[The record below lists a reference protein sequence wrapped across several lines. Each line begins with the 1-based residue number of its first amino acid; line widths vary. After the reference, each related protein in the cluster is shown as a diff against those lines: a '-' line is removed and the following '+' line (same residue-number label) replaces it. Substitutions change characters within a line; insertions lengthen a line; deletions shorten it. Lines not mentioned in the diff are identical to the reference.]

1 MSKQKLKTFILFFDL
16 EMTFITISNLETM
29 DYKQLPDEL
38 DINRLLEEKIYKPLR
53 QFKTDVKLW
62 LHQNWFKLA
71 FLGVCTFFALKK
83 DLNLNINLG
92 TGSQPI
98 AAAATSSHPVAQT
111 TSLSLSDNFIGG
123 APASFATVPAKPARK
138 PIPTTAKAKKQ
149 MAYVKRFAKVAQE
162 EMQKFNIPAS
172 ITLAQGLIETNAGQ
186 SPLATRNN
194 NHFGIKC
201 FSKSCK
207 KGHCA
212 NFSDDSH
219 KDFFRK
225 YASSWESFRAH
236 SKLLTY
242 KRYKHLAK
250 LPISDYK
257 GWAVGLRK
265 AGYATDKNYH
275 NKLIRLIETLH
286 LDEYDKL

>member
-1 MSKQKLKTFILFFDL
+1 
-16 EMTFITISNLETM
+16 M

-38 DINRLLEEKIYKPLR
+38 DLNQLLEEKIYKPLR
-53 QFKTDVKLW
+53 QLKQDIKTW
-62 LHQNWFKLA
+62 LNQNWFKLA

-83 DLNLNINLG
+83 DLSLNINLG
-92 TGSQPI
+92 TGGQPI
-98 AAAATSSHPVAQT
+98 AASSVPSRPVAKT
-111 TSLSLSDNFIGG
+111 TALSVSDNFLGSTTSKTTFTP
-123 APASFATVPAKPARK
+123 APVVPAKPTRK
-138 PIPTTAKAKKQ
+138 PIPNTAKAKKQ
-149 MAYVKRFAKVAQE
+149 IAYVKRFASVAQE
-162 EMQKFNIPAS
+162 EMRKFNIPAS

-186 SPLATRNN
+186 SPLATKNN

-242 KRYKHLAK
+242 KRYKHLTK
-250 LPISDYK
+250 LPTSDYK
-257 GWAVGLRK
+257 GWAVGLKK

-275 NKLIRLIETLH
+275 NKLIRLIEDLH
-286 LDEYDKL
+286 LDDYDNL

>member
-1 MSKQKLKTFILFFDL
+1 L
-16 EMTFITISNLETM
+16 TFITISNLVTM

-38 DINRLLEEKIYKPLR
+38 DIHQLLEAKIYKPLR
-53 QFKTDVKLW
+53 QLKIDVKDW
-62 LHQNWFKLA
+62 LNQNWFKLA

-98 AAAATSSHPVAQT
+98 ATAATSTRPVAKA
-111 TSLSLSDNFIGG
+111 TSLSLSDNFRSTTPTPIS
-123 APASFATVPAKPARK
+123 SFATVPAKPTRK
-138 PIPTTAKAKKQ
+138 PIPNTAKAKKQ
-149 MAYVKRFAKVAQE
+149 IAYVKRFAKVAQE

-186 SPLATRNN
+186 SPLALKNN

-242 KRYKHLAK
+242 KRYKHLTK
-250 LPISDYK
+250 LPRSDYK
-257 GWAVGLRK
+257 GWATGLKK

-275 NKLIRLIETLH
+275 NKLIRLIEDLH
-286 LDEYDKL
+286 LDDYDNL

>member
-1 MSKQKLKTFILFFDL
+1 
-16 EMTFITISNLETM
+16 M

-38 DINRLLEEKIYKPLR
+38 DLNQLFEEKIYKPLR
-53 QFKTDVKLW
+53 QLKQDIKNW
-62 LHQNWFKLA
+62 LNQNWFKLA

-83 DLNLNINLG
+83 DLSLNINLG
-92 TGSQPI
+92 SGNQPM
-98 AAAATSSHPVAQT
+98 AAASVPSHPMAKT
-111 TSLSLSDNFIGG
+111 TSLSVSDNFLGSSTTSKTTFT
-123 APASFATVPAKPARK
+123 APSAPAKPKRA
-138 PIPTTAKAKKQ
+138 PIKMTPKTKKQ
-149 MAYVKRFAKVAQE
+149 LAYVQRFASVAQE
-162 EMQKFNIPAS
+162 EMRKFNIPAS
-172 ITLAQGLIETNAGQ
+172 ITLAQGLIETNAGE
-186 SPLATRNN
+186 SSLATKNN

-242 KRYKHLAK
+242 KRYKHLTK
-250 LPISDYK
+250 LPTSDYK
-257 GWAVGLRK
+257 GWAIGLKK

-275 NKLIRLIETLH
+275 NKLIRLIEDLH
-286 LDEYDKL
+286 LDEYDNL

>member
-1 MSKQKLKTFILFFDL
+1 
-16 EMTFITISNLETM
+16 M

-38 DINRLLEEKIYKPLR
+38 DFQQLLEEKIYKPLR
-53 QFKTDVKLW
+53 QFKKIVKQW
-62 LHQNWFKLA
+62 LNENWFKLA
-71 FLGVCTFFALKK
+71 FLAVCTFVATNK
-83 DLNLNINLG
+83 DLSLNINLG
-92 TGSQPI
+92 TGNQPI
-98 AAAATSSHPVAQT
+98 AAASTNSRPMAKT
-111 TSLSLSDNFIGG
+111 TSLNVSDNFIG
-123 APASFATVPAKPARK
+123 STTSKTSIFSTTTSAKPARK
-138 PIPTTAKAKKQ
+138 PIPNTPKAKIQ
-149 MAYVKRFAKVAQE
+149 LAYVERFAKVAQE

-172 ITLAQGLIETNAGQ
+172 ITLAQGLIETNAGR
-186 SPLATRNN
+186 SPLATKNN

-207 KGHCA
+207 KGHCS

-242 KRYKHLAK
+242 KRYKHLTK
-250 LPISDYK
+250 LENTNYK
-257 GWAVGLRK
+257 EWAVGLKK

-275 NKLIRLIETLH
+275 NKLIRLIEDLH
-286 LDEYDKL
+286 LDNYDKL

>member
-1 MSKQKLKTFILFFDL
+1 
-16 EMTFITISNLETM
+16 M

-38 DINRLLEEKIYKPLR
+38 DINQVLEEKIYKPLR
-53 QFKTDVKLW
+53 QFKAEVKIW
-62 LHQNWFKLA
+62 LYQNWFKLG
-71 FLGVCTFFALKK
+71 FLGVCVFFALKK

-92 TGSQPI
+92 TGSQPLV
-98 AAAATSSHPVAQT
+98 AATTTTRPVAKT
-111 TSLSLSDNFIGG
+111 TSLSLSDNFTRSA
-123 APASFATVPAKPARK
+123 APTTSIAAAPAKPTRK
-138 PIPTTAKAKKQ
+138 PIPTTAKARKQ
-149 MAYVKRFAKVAQE
+149 IAYVKRFAKVAQE
-162 EMQKFNIPAS
+162 EMRQFNIPAS

-186 SPLATRNN
+186 SPLATKNN

-225 YASSWESFRAH
+225 YKSSWESFRAH

-242 KRYKHLAK
+242 KRYKHLTK
-250 LPISDYK
+250 LPVTDYK
-257 GWAVGLRK
+257 GWAVGLKK

-275 NKLIRLIETLH
+275 NKLIRLIEDLH
-286 LDEYDKL
+286 LDDYDNL

>member
-1 MSKQKLKTFILFFDL
+1 MVRHSYPVVAT
-16 EMTFITISNLETM
+16 T
-29 DYKQLPDEL
+29 
-38 DINRLLEEKIYKPLR
+38 LL
-53 QFKTDVKLW
+53 
-62 LHQNWFKLA
+62 
-71 FLGVCTFFALKK
+71 
-83 DLNLNINLG
+83 
-92 TGSQPI
+92 GS
-98 AAAATSSHPVAQT
+98 
-111 TSLSLSDNFIGG
+111 TSLSYSLSKKENKKLGIALVGLG
-123 APASFATVPAKPARK
+123 SYSRGQLAPGLKNAKYCYLAGIVTGTPSK
-138 PIPTTAKAKKQ
+138 E
-149 MAYVKRFAKVAQE
+149 KVW
-162 EMQKFNIPAS
+162 MNKYNIPAS

-186 SPLATRNN
+186 SPLATKNN

-242 KRYKHLAK
+242 KRYKHLTK
-250 LPISDYK
+250 LPTSDYK
-257 GWAVGLRK
+257 GWAVGLKK

-275 NKLIRLIETLH
+275 KKLIRLIEDLH
-286 LDEYDKL
+286 LDDYDK

>member
-1 MSKQKLKTFILFFDL
+1 
-16 EMTFITISNLETM
+16 M

-38 DINRLLEEKIYKPLR
+38 DINQLLEEKIYKPLR
-53 QFKTDVKLW
+53 QLKQEVKDW
-62 LHQNWFKLA
+62 LNQNWFKLA

-92 TGSQPI
+92 TGKQPI
-98 AAAATSSHPVAQT
+98 AAATTPSRPMART
-111 TSLSLSDNFIGG
+111 TSLSVSDNILGG
-123 APASFATVPAKPARK
+123 PSNHASSFVPATPAKPKRK
-138 PIPTTAKAKKQ
+138 PIVMTEKTKKQ
-149 MAYVKRFAKVAQE
+149 LAYVERFASVAQE
-162 EMQKFNIPAS
+162 EMQKFHIPAS

-186 SPLATRNN
+186 SPLATKNN

-207 KGHCA
+207 KGHCS

-242 KRYKHLAK
+242 KRYKHLAQ
-250 LPISDYK
+250 LPTSDYK
-257 GWAVGLRK
+257 GWAVGLKK

-275 NKLIRLIETLH
+275 NKLIRLIESLH
-286 LDEYDKL
+286 LDKYDEL

>member
-1 MSKQKLKTFILFFDL
+1 
-16 EMTFITISNLETM
+16 MTFITISNLKTM
-29 DYKQLPDEL
+29 DYRQLPDEL

-53 QFKTDVKLW
+53 QLKADIKDW
-62 LHQNWFKLA
+62 LNQNWFKLA

-92 TGSQPI
+92 TGAQPI
-98 AAAATSSHPVAQT
+98 AAAGVIPSRPVAKT
-111 TSLSLSDNFIGG
+111 TSLSLSDNFIGSST
-123 APASFATVPAKPARK
+123 PTPSSSFATVSANATVSAKPARK

-149 MAYVKRFAKVAQE
+149 IAYVKRFAKVAQE
-162 EMQKFNIPAS
+162 EMEKFNIPAS

-186 SPLATRNN
+186 SHLATKNN

-201 FSKSCK
+201 FSKKCK

-242 KRYKHLAK
+242 KRYKHLSK
-250 LPISDYK
+250 LPRSDYK
-257 GWAVGLRK
+257 GWAIGLKK

-286 LDEYDKL
+286 LDDYDNL

>member
-1 MSKQKLKTFILFFDL
+1 
-16 EMTFITISNLETM
+16 M

-53 QFKTDVKLW
+53 QLKKDIKNW
-62 LHQNWFKLA
+62 LRQNWFKLA

-92 TGSQPI
+92 TGNAPI
-98 AAAATSSHPVAQT
+98 VANHSVTTPKAQSTALSVSSNILPSGTSE
-111 TSLSLSDNFIGG
+111 
-123 APASFATVPAKPARK
+123 ATVSKPMKPVRK
-138 PIPTTAKAKKQ
+138 PIVMTPKVKKQ
-149 MAYVKRFAKVAQE
+149 LAYVKRFANVAQE
-162 EMQKFNIPAS
+162 EMRKFNIPAS
-172 ITLAQGLIETNAGQ
+172 ITLAQGLIETNAGA
-186 SPLATRNN
+186 SPLATKNN

-207 KGHCA
+207 KGHCS

-242 KRYKHLAK
+242 KRYKHLTK
-250 LPISDYK
+250 LDPTDYK
-257 GWAVGLRK
+257 GWALGLKK

-275 NKLIRLIETLH
+275 NKLIRLIEDLH
-286 LDEYDKL
+286 LDEYDQL

>member
-1 MSKQKLKTFILFFDL
+1 
-16 EMTFITISNLETM
+16 M

-38 DINRLLEEKIYKPLR
+38 DINQLLEEKIYKPLR
-53 QFKTDVKLW
+53 QLKADIKDW
-62 LHQNWFKLA
+62 LSLNWFKLA

-92 TGSQPI
+92 TGSQPL
-98 AAAATSSHPVAQT
+98 AAAATSTRPVAKT
-111 TSLSLSDNFIGG
+111 TSLSLSDNFRSTT
-123 APASFATVPAKPARK
+123 PTPTSSFATVPAKPRRA

-149 MAYVKRFAKVAQE
+149 IAYVKRFAKVAQE

-186 SPLATRNN
+186 SPLATKNN

-201 FSKSCK
+201 FSKKCK

-225 YASSWESFRAH
+225 YTSSWESFRAH

-242 KRYKHLAK
+242 KRYKHLTK
-250 LPISDYK
+250 LPTSDYK
-257 GWAVGLRK
+257 GWAVGLKK

-286 LDEYDKL
+286 LDDYDNL

>member
-1 MSKQKLKTFILFFDL
+1 
-16 EMTFITISNLETM
+16 M

-38 DINRLLEEKIYKPLR
+38 DFNQLLEEKIYKPFR
-53 QFKTDVKLW
+53 QLKQDIKNW
-62 LHQNWFKLA
+62 LNQNWFKLA
-71 FLGVCTFFALKK
+71 FLGVCGFFALKK

-92 TGSQPI
+92 TGNQPL
-98 AAAATSSHPVAQT
+98 AAATIPSQPMART
-111 TSLSLSDNFIGG
+111 TSLSVSDNFLGTSSKTTFTTPI
-123 APASFATVPAKPARK
+123 APAKPKRK
-138 PIPTTAKAKKQ
+138 PIAMTPKVKKQ
-149 MAYVKRFAKVAQE
+149 LAYVKRFANVAQE
-162 EMQKFNIPAS
+162 EMRKFNIPAS

-186 SPLATRNN
+186 SSLATKNN

-242 KRYKHLAK
+242 KRYKHLTK
-250 LPISDYK
+250 LPMSDYK
-257 GWAVGLRK
+257 GWAVGLKK

-275 NKLIRLIETLH
+275 NKLIRLIEDLH
-286 LDEYDKL
+286 LDEYDTL

>member
-1 MSKQKLKTFILFFDL
+1 
-16 EMTFITISNLETM
+16 M

-38 DINRLLEEKIYKPLR
+38 DINQLLEEKIYKPLR
-53 QFKTDVKLW
+53 QLKADIKDW
-62 LHQNWFKLA
+62 LSLNWFKLA

-92 TGSQPI
+92 TGSQPL
-98 AAAATSSHPVAQT
+98 AAATSTRPVAKA
-111 TSLSLSDNFIGG
+111 TSLSLSDNFRSTT
-123 APASFATVPAKPARK
+123 PTSSFATVPAKPRRA

-149 MAYVKRFAKVAQE
+149 IAYVKRFAKVAQE

-186 SPLATRNN
+186 SPLATKNN

-219 KDFFRK
+219 
-225 YASSWESFRAH
+225 
-236 SKLLTY
+236 
-242 KRYKHLAK
+242 
-250 LPISDYK
+250 
-257 GWAVGLRK
+257 
-265 AGYATDKNYH
+265 
-275 NKLIRLIETLH
+275 
-286 LDEYDKL
+286 

>member
-1 MSKQKLKTFILFFDL
+1 M
-16 EMTFITISNLETM
+16 E
-29 DYKQLPDEL
+29 YKQLPDEL
-38 DINRLLEEKIYKPLR
+38 DINQLLEEKIYKPLR
-53 QFKTDVKLW
+53 QLKQDAKDW
-62 LHQNWFKLA
+62 LNQNWFKLA

-83 DLNLNINLG
+83 DLSFNINLG
-92 TGSQPI
+92 TGSQPV
-98 AAAATSSHPVAQT
+98 AATSMPSRPMAKT
-111 TSLSLSDNFIGG
+111 TSLSVSNNFLGG
-123 APASFATVPAKPARK
+123 SSPNSNTTFSAAPIAPTKPARK
-138 PIPTTAKAKKQ
+138 AIVMTPKVKKQ
-149 MAYVKRFAKVAQE
+149 LAYVKRFASVAQE
-162 EMQKFNIPAS
+162 EQRKFNIPAS

-186 SPLATRNN
+186 SPLATKNN

-242 KRYKHLAK
+242 KRYKHLTK
-250 LPISDYK
+250 LPTSDYK
-257 GWAVGLRK
+257 GWATGLKK

-275 NKLIRLIETLH
+275 KKLIRLIEDLH
-286 LDEYDKL
+286 LDEYDKF

>member
-1 MSKQKLKTFILFFDL
+1 
-16 EMTFITISNLETM
+16 M

-38 DINRLLEEKIYKPLR
+38 NIHQLLEEKIYKPLR
-53 QFKTDVKLW
+53 QLKTDVKIW
-62 LHQNWFKLA
+62 LNQNWFKLA

-83 DLNLNINLG
+83 DLNLNINFG
-92 TGSQPI
+92 TGSPPI
-98 AAAATSSHPVAQT
+98 AAAAARPLAQT
-111 TSLSLSDNFIGG
+111 TSLSLSDNFRSTTPTT
-123 APASFATVPAKPARK
+123 AFATVPAKPSRK

-149 MAYVKRFAKVAQE
+149 IAYVKRFAKVAQE

-250 LPISDYK
+250 LPRSDYK

-265 AGYATDKNYH
+265 AGYATDKEYH

-286 LDEYDKL
+286 LDDYDNL

>member
-1 MSKQKLKTFILFFDL
+1 
-16 EMTFITISNLETM
+16 M

-38 DINRLLEEKIYKPLR
+38 DIHQLLEEKIYKPLR
-53 QFKTDVKLW
+53 QLKQDLKNW
-62 LHQNWFKLA
+62 LNQNWFKLA
-71 FLGVCTFFALKK
+71 FLGFCGFFALKK

-92 TGSQPI
+92 TGGQPI
-98 AAAATSSHPVAQT
+98 ATANTTSRPMAKA
-111 TSLSLSDNFIGG
+111 TSLSVSDNFLGSTTSKTTFTTPI
-123 APASFATVPAKPARK
+123 APAKPKRK
-138 PIPTTAKAKKQ
+138 SIVMTPKVKKQ
-149 MAYVKRFAKVAQE
+149 LAYVKRFANVAQE
-162 EMQKFNIPAS
+162 EMRKFNIPAS
-172 ITLAQGLIETNAGQ
+172 ITLAQGLIETNAGE
-186 SPLATRNN
+186 SSLATKNN

-242 KRYKHLAK
+242 KRYKHLTK
-250 LPISDYK
+250 LPMSDYK
-257 GWAVGLRK
+257 GWAVGLKK

-275 NKLIRLIETLH
+275 NKLIRLIEDLH
-286 LDEYDKL
+286 LDEYDTL

>member
-1 MSKQKLKTFILFFDL
+1 M
-16 EMTFITISNLETM
+16 E
-29 DYKQLPDEL
+29 YKQLPDEL
-38 DINRLLEEKIYKPLR
+38 DINQLLEEKIYKPLR
-53 QFKTDVKLW
+53 QLKKDVKDW
-62 LHQNWFKLA
+62 LNQNWFKLA

-83 DLNLNINLG
+83 DLSFNINLG
-92 TGSQPI
+92 TGSQPL
-98 AAAATSSHPVAQT
+98 AASTPSRPMAKT
-111 TSLSLSDNFIGG
+111 TSLSVSDNLLGG
-123 APASFATVPAKPARK
+123 SSPNSTFKAAAVAPAKPARK
-138 PIPTTAKAKKQ
+138 PIKMTPKVKIQ
-149 MAYVKRFAKVAQE
+149 LAYVERFANVAQE
-162 EMQKFNIPAS
+162 EMRKFNIPAS
-172 ITLAQGLIETNAGQ
+172 ITLAQGLIETNAGR
-186 SPLATRNN
+186 SPLATKNN

-242 KRYKHLAK
+242 KRYKHLSK
-250 LPISDYK
+250 LEPTDYK
-257 GWAVGLRK
+257 NWAIGLKK

-275 NKLIRLIETLH
+275 NKLIKLIEDLH